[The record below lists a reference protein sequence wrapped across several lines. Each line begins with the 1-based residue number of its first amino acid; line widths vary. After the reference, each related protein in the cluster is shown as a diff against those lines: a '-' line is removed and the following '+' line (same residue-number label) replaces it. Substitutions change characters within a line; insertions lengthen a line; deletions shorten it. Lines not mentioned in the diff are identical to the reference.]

1 MVMGVDIDPR
11 VYMGKSSRS
20 RNFRIKSYEKRYR
33 NWALSNAAFTTPC
46 RSCGSTI
53 VCVFSS
59 SPALLPCYC
68 SLAFRH
74 QVRQLTSGVSSK
86 PQSDNRRYKVSCRDA
101 QRSRDG
107 RQSPY
112 RARCDWDPGVHRWQ
126 QLAPCEYPPDSIAGR
141 KVTGK
146 MLDYT
151 AHMYSS
157 KEKTSARGRQA
168 KEYTPHPLWLVVPDQ
183 VSESPCTRRQ
193 RDPEAM
199 LRSGGGVPGD
209 TPRDTGA
216 KIPFILPIRCLSSL
230 LRW

>member
-1 MVMGVDIDPR
+1 
-11 VYMGKSSRS
+11 
-20 RNFRIKSYEKRYR
+20 
-33 NWALSNAAFTTPC
+33 WALSHAAFTTPC

-107 RQSPY
+107 RQS
-112 RARCDWDPGVHRWQ
+112 RCK
-126 QLAPCEYPPDSIAGR
+126 APCGSDRGVRRSPEQVPCMPPSYSIEGR
-141 KVTGK
+141 DVTEK

-151 AHMYSS
+151 VHMFSS
-157 KEKTSARGRQA
+157 KEKTSVRGRQA
-168 KEYTPHPLWLVVPDQ
+168 KEDTPHPLWLVLPAQ
-183 VSESPCTRRQ
+183 VSPPPCKCRQ
-193 RDPEAM
+193 RDTEAR
-199 LRSGGGVPGD
+199 LSSGGGVLGVRSRRHRGKN
-209 TPRDTGA
+209 TV
-216 KIPFILPIRCLSSL
+216 
-230 LRW
+230 